1 MIRLLHIRRNGG
13 RLSSPSWPRLLTWW
27 RLCVQGSDRGAQN
40 TTGRSST
47 NHARGQDRTTTSG
60 ESERER
66 QRQARRS
73 VKVSFQ
79 GYNQPWHRPRGS
91 RKGFARKA
99 MKTRFLIRS
108 VIAVLALPVMVAGVI
123 PGWLLLT
130 LRGAIGAG
138 LPKPRESHRGGNR

>member
-1 MIRLLHIRRNGG
+1 M
-13 RLSSPSWPRLLTWW
+13 
-27 RLCVQGSDRGAQN
+27 
-40 TTGRSST
+40 
-47 NHARGQDRTTTSG
+47 
-60 ESERER
+60 
-66 QRQARRS
+66 
-73 VKVSFQ
+73 KVSFQ

-138 LPKPRESHRGGNR
+138 LPSPENLIVAATGDLRNTGFVPGGWRDPQVFD